1 MRLRCRRAT
10 GSEARCAVVINRRD
24 RKLRAELQRKPS
36 TFSSGLDCVAHGALI
51 KNKAHKRLKYKYKVQ
66 IHKMV
71 MGLRVAAAGSRI
83 FSPGIKPSHLFS
95 SSILQPSCWRQRN
108 RTLELVCCATN
119 RHTGLTRDLRG
130 AFCAPLRPVQENR
143 SGDVPECLSRRV

>member
-66 IHKMV
+66 IHKMG

-95 SSILQPSCWRQRN
+95 SSILQPSCSLLEAAEPHVRAGLLRN
-108 RTLELVCCATN
+108 QPTHWA
-119 RHTGLTRDLRG
+119 HTGPPWCFL
-130 AFCAPLRPVQENR
+130 CAPEAR
-143 SGDVPECLSRRV
+143 SRQPEW